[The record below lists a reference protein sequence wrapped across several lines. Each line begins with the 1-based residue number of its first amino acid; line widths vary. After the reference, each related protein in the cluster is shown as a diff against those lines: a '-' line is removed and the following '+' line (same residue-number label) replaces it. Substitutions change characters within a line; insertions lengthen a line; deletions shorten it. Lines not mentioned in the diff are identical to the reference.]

1 MEVITIESQA
11 FKNLMSKVDTIFDYV
26 ISLQNTSCDEDI
38 WVDSYE
44 VCTFLKISD
53 RTLQR
58 LRSENKINYSRIRG
72 KNYYKIS
79 EIKRML
85 QGNLIR
91 QSEEC
96 LQNLIQNYQK
106 NVRQKQSTQLHP

>member
-11 FKNLMSKVDTIFDYV
+11 YKNIMSKMDTIFDYV
-26 ISLQNTSCDEDI
+26 VSQQNTQDEEDS

-79 EIKRML
+79 EIKRMMEE
-85 QGNLIR
+85 NLIR
-91 QSEEC
+91 RSEDC
-96 LQNLIQNYQK
+96 LQNLILNHQK
-106 NVRQKQSTQLHP
+106 NVRQKQSTQQHP

>member
-11 FKNLMSKVDTIFDYV
+11 YKNIMSKMDTIFDYV
-26 ISLQNTSCDEDI
+26 VSQQNTQDEEDS

-79 EIKRML
+79 EIKRMMDE
-85 QGNLIR
+85 NLIR
-91 QSEEC
+91 RSEDC
-96 LQNLIQNYQK
+96 LQNLIENHQK
-106 NVRQKQSTQLHP
+106 NVRQKQSAG

>member
-11 FKNLMSKVDTIFDYV
+11 FKSLMSKVDTIFDYV
-26 ISLQNTSCDEDI
+26 ISQQNIQDEEDS

-58 LRSENKINYSRIRG
+58 LRRKRKSTIPVLEEKIT
-72 KNYYKIS
+72 
-79 EIKRML
+79 
-85 QGNLIR
+85 
-91 QSEEC
+91 
-96 LQNLIQNYQK
+96 QNQ
-106 NVRQKQSTQLHP
+106 